1 MKGNQKKQGGLSSK
15 LDSKANSETK
25 SSKEN
30 GEGKNSQHVEIRW
43 PKKPDTDWS
52 SWRKLFLTMYYT
64 VKESSKEK
72 KSEKKEKS
80 EGKSKSEK
88 KDEDKKD
95 PG

>member
-1 MKGNQKKQGGLSSK
+1 MRPSPPRRMEKVRIVSML
-15 LDSKANSETK
+15 
-25 SSKEN
+25 
-30 GEGKNSQHVEIRW
+30 KNSDQ
-43 PKKPDTDWS
+43 KPDTDVIEFM
-52 SWRKLFLTMYYT
+52 KKIVLDNIFT